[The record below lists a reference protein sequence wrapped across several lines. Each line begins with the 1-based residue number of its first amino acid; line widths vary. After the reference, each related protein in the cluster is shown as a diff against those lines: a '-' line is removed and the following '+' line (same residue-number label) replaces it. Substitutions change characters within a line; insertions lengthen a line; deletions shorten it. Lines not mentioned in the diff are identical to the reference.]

1 MTSCLQHSASVF
13 YKTVTVVVFI
23 FLLTDHP
30 FRSYGQKPKTKR
42 SSSGKVKKQKTGRLQ
57 GRKGTELEHTFR
69 CVIGWIQTG
78 AVIVFIPPT
87 FLRTETR

>member
-42 SSSGKVKKQKTGRLQ
+42 SSSGKVKSRKLADCKEGRGQSWSIHSDALLV
-57 GRKGTELEHTFR
+57 GFRLE
-69 CVIGWIQTG
+69 QS
-78 AVIVFIPPT
+78 
-87 FLRTETR
+87 